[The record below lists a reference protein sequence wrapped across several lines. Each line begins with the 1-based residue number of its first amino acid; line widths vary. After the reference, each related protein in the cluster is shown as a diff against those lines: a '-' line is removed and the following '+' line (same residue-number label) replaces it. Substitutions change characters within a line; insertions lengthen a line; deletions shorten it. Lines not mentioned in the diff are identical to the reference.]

1 MSAYEIASKDDVLRK
16 LLDEAVH
23 QVRAAEG
30 SILLLS
36 DDGKS
41 LRFVV
46 SHSPVAD
53 KLLALEQPLGQGIT
67 GLSVSLQQPM
77 IVNETERS
85 GAFDPSVDV
94 QTGVSTKSIMVVP
107 LTTPEREFGA
117 LTAINS
123 SAGAGFVARDLENY
137 SAFAERIAS
146 RLAELGLGIKDAGAV
161 R

>member
-1 MSAYEIASKDDVLRK
+1 MGCSTILPCFFASAAAYPT
-16 LLDEAVH
+16 
-23 QVRAAEG
+23 AAEG

-36 DDGKS
+36 EDGKS

-53 KLLALEQPLGQGIT
+53 KLRALEQPVGKGIT

-77 IVNETERS
+77 IVNKTERS

-94 QTGVSTKSIMVVP
+94 QTGVKTKSIMVIP
-107 LTTPEREFGA
+107 LATPDGEFGA

-123 SAGAGFVARDLENY
+123 ATSDGFVARDLERY
-137 SAFAERIAS
+137 SEFAEQIAA
-146 RLAELGLGIKDAGAV
+146 RLSSLGFGMKDVGPV

>member
-1 MSAYEIASKDDVLRK
+1 
-16 LLDEAVH
+16 LDEAV
-23 QVRAAEG
+23 QAVSAAEG

-36 DDGKS
+36 EGGKS

-53 KLLALEQPLGQGIT
+53 KLLALEQPLGKGIT

-85 GAFDPSVDV
+85 SAFDPSVDAE
-94 QTGVSTKSIMVVP
+94 TGVQTKSIMVVP
-107 LTTPEREFGA
+107 LVTPAEEFGA

-123 SAGAGFVARDLENY
+123 IARVGFAAQDLERY
-137 SAFAERIAS
+137 SEFAEQIAS
-146 RLAELGLGIKDAGAV
+146 RLSDLGLGMKDVGAI

>member
-1 MSAYEIASKDDVLRK
+1 MSVYEIASKDSVLRK
-16 LLDEAVH
+16 LLDEAVRA
-23 QVRAAEG
+23 VRATEG

-36 DDGKS
+36 EDGKS

-53 KLLALEQPLGQGIT
+53 KLLHLEQPLGKGIT

-85 GAFDPSVDV
+85 SAFDPSVDV
-94 QTGVSTKSIMVVP
+94 ETGVHTKSIMVIP
-107 LTTPEREFGA
+107 LVTPAQEFGA

-123 SAGAGFVARDLENY
+123 SASVGFEAPDLERY
-137 SAFAERIAS
+137 SEFAEQIAS
-146 RLAELGLGIKDAGAV
+146 RLSNLGLKMNDAGTV
-161 R
+161 K